1 MYMKFVLVLFRKHE
15 KSFSTTGGLEFFH
28 VSMYKFIELM
38 RSDNK
43 REQFRLMAY
52 SNLLISL

>member
-38 RSDNK
+38 RSDK
-43 REQFRLMAY
+43 REQFRLMAH
-52 SNLLISL
+52 SNLLIRL

>member
-1 MYMKFVLVLFRKHE
+1 MEFVLVIFRRHVQ
-15 KSFSTTGGLEFFH
+15 SFSTTGGLA
-28 VSMYKFIELM
+28 SIYKFIELM

-52 SNLLISL
+52 SNLLIRL